1 METYIYIFIEAIL
14 CLLIAQLILLYYVR
28 KGINPVVKYLTTF
41 TWFLNFFMV
50 VLLPYDIRL
59 TNKVKTNES
68 LSNDD
73 QITIIIIKISYN
85 IIYWVIFICN
95 WIIFPFLKKYE
106 DSGEFTKMDK
116 IKYSIKSNLIR
127 YIILLLI
134 LIILFTWAY
143 TRLEEEQ
150 FSFFTKNIFNF
161 NYIYRLS
168 LVLILLSYSLIK
180 FPINVYETIDHNY
193 TIQYYEYM
201 AKDIDEKLSLVKS
214 DLKEN
219 GNILLTTIEHSEI
232 VQEMTDD
239 DLYSNEKKFKKI
251 EKQNKLI
258 ILYESHLK
266 EQFDY
271 LCRNSKI
278 LGIELKTNSLGT
290 NQEPIKDKK
299 KLVKLNKNIIKGIL
313 DDLRLQCQMQS
324 IYYNWCLLKT
334 IIIQGRSN
342 NYIKIDSNDIGQ
354 GKNEKI
360 LYDNNKHET
369 LEESFIPLNGVSFI
383 KTLYYLKIRKYL
395 FFVLTIILFLSAGIV
410 IISEISISLPINLSV
425 FSFLISSVTNVFIL
439 HLILFIPIIYLL
451 VLSMYTF
458 FKLKIAGFYGMYSN
472 RQTDAVS
479 LIFFTRNISR
489 IIIPLCLNVI
499 LMVNHGDNVNK
510 TILEN
515 NFKINV
521 QNKIFNMFN
530 KFSPIILIL
539 FLLIHGFNIFNK
551 LAKCFGLDN
560 FYIHNEKRDNVI
572 EEGFEILIGLNK
584 KYMGQPFTV
593 PSLEDD
599 NKNIKSSINIDF
611 NRD

>member
-1 METYIYIFIEAIL
+1 
-14 CLLIAQLILLYYVR
+14 
-28 KGINPVVKYLTTF
+28 
-41 TWFLNFFMV
+41 
-50 VLLPYDIRL
+50 
-59 TNKVKTNES
+59 
-68 LSNDD
+68 
-73 QITIIIIKISYN
+73 
-85 IIYWVIFICN
+85 
-95 WIIFPFLKKYE
+95 
-106 DSGEFTKMDK
+106 MDK

-299 KLVKLNKNIIKGIL
+299 KLVKLNKNIINGIL

-334 IIIQGRSN
+334 IIIQGKSN

>member
-73 QITIIIIKISYN
+73 KITIIIIKISYN

-193 TIQYYEYM
+193 TIQYCEYM

-299 KLVKLNKNIIKGIL
+299 KLVKLNKNIINGIL

-334 IIIQGRSN
+334 IIIQGKSN

-515 NFKINV
+515 NFRINV
-521 QNKIFNMFN
+521 QNTIFNMFN

>member
-73 QITIIIIKISYN
+73 KITIIIIKISYN

-193 TIQYYEYM
+193 TIQYCEYM

-299 KLVKLNKNIIKGIL
+299 KLVKLNKNIINGIL

-515 NFKINV
+515 NFRINV
-521 QNKIFNMFN
+521 QNTIFNMFN

>member
-1 METYIYIFIEAIL
+1 MEKYIYIFIEAII
-14 CLLIAQLILLYYVR
+14 CLLLAALILLYYVR
-28 KGINPVVKYLTTF
+28 KGTNLVVKYIAMF
-41 TWFLNFFMV
+41 AWFLNFFMV
-50 VLLPYDIRL
+50 VLLPYDICL
-59 TNKVKTNES
+59 TNKVKTNEI
-68 LSNDD
+68 LTNDD
-73 QITIIIIKISYN
+73 QTTIIIIKISYN

-116 IKYSIKSNLIR
+116 IKYSIKRNLIR

-134 LIILFTWAY
+134 LIALFTWAY
-143 TRLEEEQ
+143 TKLEEEQ

-180 FPINVYETIDHNY
+180 FPINVYETINHNY

-201 AKDIDEKLSLVKS
+201 AKNIDEKLSLVKG

-219 GNILLTTIEHSEI
+219 GNILLATIEHSEI

-239 DLYSNEKKFKKI
+239 GLYSDEKKFKKI
-251 EKQNKLI
+251 EKQNKLLI
-258 ILYESHLK
+258 SYEDHLK

-271 LCRNSKI
+271 LFRNSKI
-278 LGIELKTNSLGT
+278 LGIDLKKNSLAT

-299 KLVKLNKNIIKGIL
+299 KLVKLNKNIINGIL

-324 IYYNWCLLKT
+324 IYYNWCFLKT
-334 IIIQGRSN
+334 ILIQGKSH
-342 NYIKIDSNDIGQ
+342 NYIKIDSNDISQ
-354 GKNEKI
+354 GKEEKI
-360 LYDNNKHET
+360 LYENNKHEI

-395 FFVLTIILFLSAGIV
+395 FFILTIILFLSAGIV

-439 HLILFIPIIYLL
+439 HLILFFPIIYLL
-451 VLSMYTF
+451 ILSMYTF
-458 FKLKIAGFYGMYSN
+458 FQLKISGFYGMYGN

-499 LMVNHGDNVNK
+499 LMVNHGDNINK

-521 QNKIFNMFN
+521 QNTIFNMFN

-539 FLLIHGFNIFNK
+539 FLLVHGFNIFNK

-560 FYIHNEKRDNVI
+560 FYIHSEKRDNDI
-572 EEGFEILIGLNK
+572 EEGFEILMGLNK

>member
-59 TNKVKTNES
+59 TNKAKTNES

-73 QITIIIIKISYN
+73 KITIIIIKISYN

-193 TIQYYEYM
+193 TIQYCEYM

-299 KLVKLNKNIIKGIL
+299 KLVKLNKNIINGIL

>member
-73 QITIIIIKISYN
+73 KITIIIIKISYN

-299 KLVKLNKNIIKGIL
+299 KLVKLNKNIINGIL
-313 DDLRLQCQMQS
+313 DNLRLQCQMQS

>member
-1 METYIYIFIEAIL
+1 MDKYIYIFIEAIL

-28 KGINPVVKYLTTF
+28 KGINPVVKYLTMF

-59 TNKVKTNES
+59 TNKIKTNES
-68 LSNDD
+68 LSKDD
-73 QITIIIIKISYN
+73 EITIIIIKISYN

-134 LIILFTWAY
+134 LVILFTWAY
-143 TRLEEEQ
+143 TRLEKEQ

-180 FPINVYETIDHNY
+180 FPINVYETINHNY

-201 AKDIDEKLSLVKS
+201 AKDIDEKLSLVKN

-219 GNILLTTIEHSEI
+219 GNLLLTTIEHSEI

-239 DLYSNEKKFKKI
+239 DLYSNGKKFKKI

-266 EQFDY
+266 EKFDY

-290 NQEPIKDKK
+290 NQEPIKNKK
-299 KLVKLNKNIIKGIL
+299 KLVKLNKNIINGIL

-334 IIIQGRSN
+334 IIIQGKSN

-354 GKNEKI
+354 GKDEKI

-451 VLSMYTF
+451 VLAMYTF
-458 FKLKIAGFYGMYSN
+458 FKLKIAGFYGMYGN

-521 QNKIFNMFN
+521 QNTIFNMFN

-560 FYIHNEKRDNVI
+560 FYIHNEKRDNDI
-572 EEGFEILIGLNK
+572 EEGFEILMGLNK

-593 PSLEDD
+593 PSLEED